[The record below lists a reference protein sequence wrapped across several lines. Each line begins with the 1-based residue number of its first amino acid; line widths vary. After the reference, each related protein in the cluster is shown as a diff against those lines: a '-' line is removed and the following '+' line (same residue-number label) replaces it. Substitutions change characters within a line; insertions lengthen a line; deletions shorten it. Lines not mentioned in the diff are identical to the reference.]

1 MLVCEFVNGYLLLGV
16 DYKLKESSE
25 ILNLSPAVTKT
36 KVLSD
41 LLNKVKIKTLLNAM
55 GSFYNITVEKE
66 RILFS
71 IKDTNKTFHHVG
83 SDDGSKPISIP
94 PDNRYIVDSDTTI
107 VFTDNSIHC
116 FDKMSKAFDFCRIK
130 T

>member
-16 DYKLKESSE
+16 DSRLKKSSD
-25 ILNLSPAVTKT
+25 ILNLSPAITKA

-71 IKDTNKTFHHVG
+71 IKDTTKTFYHVDSG
-83 SDDGSKPISIP
+83 DGSKPISIP

-107 VFTDNSIHC
+107 VLTDNSIHC

>member
-16 DYKLKESSE
+16 YSRLKESSE
-25 ILNLSPAVTKT
+25 ILNLSPAVTKA

-71 IKDTNKTFHHVG
+71 IKDTTKTFYHVG
-83 SDDGSKPISIP
+83 SDDGSKPISTP
-94 PDNRYIVDSDTTI
+94 PDNRYIADSDTTI
-107 VFTDNSIHC
+107 VLTDNSIHC

>member
-16 DYKLKESSE
+16 YSRLKESSE
-25 ILNLSPAVTKT
+25 ILNFSPAVTKA

-71 IKDTNKTFHHVG
+71 IKDTTKTFYHVG
-83 SDDGSKPISIP
+83 SDDGSKPISTP
-94 PDNRYIVDSDTTI
+94 PDNRYIADSDTTI
-107 VFTDNSIHC
+107 VLTDNSIHC

>member
-16 DYKLKESSE
+16 DSRLKESSD
-25 ILNLSPAVTKT
+25 IPNLSTSITKA

-41 LLNKVKIKTLLNAM
+41 ILNKVKIKTLLNAM

-71 IKDTNKTFHHVG
+71 IKDTTKTFYHVG

-94 PDNRYIVDSDTTI
+94 PDNQYIADSDTTI
-107 VFTDNSIHC
+107 VLTDNSIHC
-116 FDKMSKAFDFCRIK
+116 FYKMSKAFDFCRIM